1 MKWKRQHKTQCS
13 QISADVEQWSSQELL
28 QEIEQI
34 LATSSSADMDTDK
47 LEAYLDILQERTP
60 VMEDYDAKAEWEK
73 TKAQHPLLFA
83 PEPSKR
89 SKKADADRKS
99 VV

>member
-1 MKWKRQHKTQCS
+1 MKWKRQHKTQCR
-13 QISADVEQWSSQELL
+13 QISADVEQRSSQELL

-34 LATSSSADMDTDK
+34 LATNSSADMDTDK
-47 LEAYLDILQERTP
+47 LAAYLDILQKRAP

-73 TKAQHPLLFA
+73 TKARHPLLFA

-89 SKKADADRKS
+89 SKKSRYEEM
-99 VV
+99 V